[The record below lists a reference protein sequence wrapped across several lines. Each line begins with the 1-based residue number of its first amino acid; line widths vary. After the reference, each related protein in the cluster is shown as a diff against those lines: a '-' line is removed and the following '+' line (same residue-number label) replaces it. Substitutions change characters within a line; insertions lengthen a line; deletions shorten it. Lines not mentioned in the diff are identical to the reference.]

1 MNPTPQQSGP
11 TLLSAQYRC
20 AVVLSGPLAKAR
32 YYEHGV
38 PLRVLIQG
46 VNSVNKG
53 AELLLVECVRRL
65 KEQGHVPMVNVSD
78 FGRASRRNYGV
89 SGYVSRQRLRAFRSL
104 GLDWI
109 PAPLASA
116 VGCFSD
122 RHVQAVVD
130 ASGFSLTDAWG
141 PGPANQRLARISR
154 WKRDVK
160 YIMVPQ
166 AAGPFERDDIQDPVR
181 AVLERAD
188 LIWLRDSVSQSHA
201 ESLFTTGSAPTISI
215 APDITIALKTK
226 ASHVASG
233 RIIIVPN
240 WNIAKRG
247 GADAAQ
253 QYVKA
258 LAEIVTELRMR
269 GHDIIGLSHEGR
281 EDTEILRQVDLA
293 VGGLEILEPKSGIEC
308 KQIIGGAKLVIGGRY
323 HSIVSALGQAVP
335 AIAHSWSHKYKALI
349 EDFRLP
355 NRLADPFDSA
365 ATLLLVDGMDF
376 ESEVSHLTET
386 LPGVQ
391 LRIEKVWSEVDTLL
405 QT

>member
-1 MNPTPQQSGP
+1 M
-11 TLLSAQYRC
+11 
-20 AVVLSGPLAKAR
+20 
-32 YYEHGV
+32 
-38 PLRVLIQG
+38 RVLIQG

-78 FGRASRRNYGV
+78 FGRPSRRFHGV

-104 GLDWI
+104 GLDLF
-109 PAPLASA
+109 PASVASL
-116 VGCFSD
+116 VGCYSD

-141 PGPANQRLARISR
+141 PGPANQRLGRISR
-154 WKRDVK
+154 WNRDVK

-166 AAGPFERDDIQDPVR
+166 AAGPFNRSDVQGPVR
-181 AVLERAD
+181 SVLKRAD
-188 LIWLRDSVSQSHA
+188 LIWLRDSVSRSHV
-201 ESLFTTGSAPTISI
+201 ESLFEATFAPPISI

-226 ASHVASG
+226 ISREARGQIV
-233 RIIIVPN
+233 IVPN

-247 GADAAQ
+247 DADAAQ
-253 QYVKA
+253 RYVKS
-258 LAEIVTELRMR
+258 LAEIVTELRTR
-269 GHDIIGLSHEGR
+269 GHQVIGLSHEGR
-281 EDTEILRQVDLA
+281 EDTDILRQVSLA
-293 VGGLEILEPKSGIEC
+293 VGGLEILEPNTGIEC

-335 AIAHSWSHKYKALI
+335 AVAHSWSHKYKALI
-349 EDFRLP
+349 DDFCLP

-365 ATLLLVDGMDF
+365 ATLTLVDAMDL
-376 ESEVSHLTET
+376 ESEVSHLTEV
-386 LPGVQ
+386 LPSVQ
-391 LRIEKVWSEVDTLL
+391 LQIEKVWKEVDALL